1 MVLHLFALGSN
12 SQGKPVIACSN
23 TLVVSLIMARFIVL
37 FCIACRATAF
47 VPTTPSPRANKALLS
62 ASSRARDLVQ
72 SLLEEHD
79 CFSTEAGVQ
88 AFGDVCAYN
97 VVYEDR
103 FEAQPLQGK
112 KVRRRVN
119 SRVEL
124 FLWDRVSH
132 TQRQAVVQHL
142 LQRVTQ
148 KQGKG
153 RIRLDKITDG
163 DQACGFLWTWVTPQ
177 EEGLRGTTFVQ
188 LNEKGEIEYVSEF
201 PEPLYKPGDATKDLL
216 KALTAGETWK
226 PFQPLE
232 EKNPTIACELVKY
245 LFEDLQAA
253 DPKLAQQYMMRFW
266 SDNVVYHDFNFEEP
280 LRGPQQVLE
289 FTQDFS
295 FPGITFRPLR
305 YDDGHDLAC
314 FTWEVIL
321 GDIPDSIKGI
331 SFYELDP
338 ESRKIVYVRDIAES
352 AIKPPILGKLAR
364 QLRPGLGVFRGVPLG
379 SRRT

>member
-1 MVLHLFALGSN
+1 MVRLIVLLG
-12 SQGKPVIACSN
+12 IACGA
-23 TLVVSLIMARFIVL
+23 V
-37 FCIACRATAF
+37 AF
-47 VPTTPSPRANKALLS
+47 VPTTPSPRASWALS
-62 ASSRARDLVQ
+62 ASRARDLIQ
-72 SLLEEHD
+72 SLFEEHN
-79 CFSTEAGVQ
+79 CFSTEAGVR

-112 KVRRRVN
+112 
-119 SRVEL
+119 
-124 FLWDRVSH
+124 
-132 TQRQAVVQHL
+132 TAVVQHL

-153 RIRLDKITDG
+153 TIRLDKITDG

-177 EEGLRGTTFVQ
+177 EEGLRGTTLVQ

-226 PFQPLE
+226 PFQPFE

-280 LRGPQQVLE
+280 LRGPQKVLE

-305 YDDGHDLAC
+305 YDDGRDLAC

-338 ESRKIVYVRDIAES
+338 ETRKIVYVRDIAES